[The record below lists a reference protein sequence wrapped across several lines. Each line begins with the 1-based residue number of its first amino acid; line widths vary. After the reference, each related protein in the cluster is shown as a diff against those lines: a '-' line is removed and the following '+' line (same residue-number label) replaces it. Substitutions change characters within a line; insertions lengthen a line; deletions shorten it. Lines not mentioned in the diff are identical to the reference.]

1 MTAHDTTFGL
11 VAKRFDFMATPDT
24 SMRSEE
30 LRLQGNDLYREGKI
44 AAAVPLY
51 EEASKLAPSAT
62 SPWSNLAAAYYE
74 PGQYEASIKAAHA
87 GLRLFP
93 ESAESSTKS
102 KLAGRMAKASS
113 LCQRSS
119 DNVVNGTGP
128 TDLGGQEA
136 VRLQQRAAQL
146 PRFKPMMY
154 ETLSLALEA
163 MLTK

>member
-1 MTAHDTTFGL
+1 
-11 VAKRFDFMATPDT
+11 MATPDM
-24 SMRSEE
+24 SKRSEE

-44 AAAVPLY
+44 TAAIPLY

-74 PGQYEASIKAAHA
+74 LGQYEASIKAAHT

-93 ESAESSTKS
+93 ESAESSSKS
-102 KLAGRMAKASS
+102 KLTTRMAKASS

-119 DNVVNGTGP
+119 DDVVNGTDP
-128 TDLGGQEA
+128 TDLGGRKA

-154 ETLSLALEA
+154 EMLSLAPRA
-163 MLTK
+163 VLTKCQTNWTRVLHCRTCRCS